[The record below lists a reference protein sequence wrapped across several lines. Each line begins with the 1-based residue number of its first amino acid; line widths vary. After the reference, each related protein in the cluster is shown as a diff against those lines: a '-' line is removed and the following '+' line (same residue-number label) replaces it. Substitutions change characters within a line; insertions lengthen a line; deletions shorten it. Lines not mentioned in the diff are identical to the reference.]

1 MNKIKLNLGC
11 GSVRPAGWINTDS
24 SLNAHLQRV
33 PLIGKKLA
41 KKINNVA
48 YSSHNIIY
56 MNLNKKWKFRDNS
69 VDIVYASHLFEH
81 LTLRSAALFLQE
93 SFRCLKPGGVIRIVV
108 PDLNKI
114 CRQYLCDYNDASMA
128 DPTKFIMWAINM
140 HREGQYGTNL
150 NIFKKVVLEW
160 QGYPHQHKFMYD
172 DRSLLLKIKN
182 AGFVSPYSLTYGE
195 SKFISE
201 IKDVEGTKESYLSVY
216 IEAKKP
222 RDINKIV

>member
-1 MNKIKLNLGC
+1 MKKIKLNLGC
-11 GSVRPAGWINTDS
+11 GSVRPDGWINSDS

-41 KKINNVA
+41 KTINNVV
-48 YSSHNIIY
+48 YLSNNVIY
-56 MNLNKKWKFRDNS
+56 INLNKKWKYKDNS

-81 LTLRSAALFLQE
+81 LTLRSADLFLAE
-93 SFRCLKPGGVIRIVV
+93 SFRCLKPGGIIRIVI
-108 PDLNKI
+108 PDLCKI
-114 CRQYLCDYNDASMA
+114 CRQYLRDYDDPSIV

-140 HREGQYGTNL
+140 HREGQYGTNI
-150 NIFKKVVLEW
+150 NIFKKAILEW

-172 DRSLLLKIKN
+172 DKSLSLKIKS
-182 AGFVSPYSLTYGE
+182 AGFEHIYSLTYGE

-201 IKDVEGTKESYLSVY
+201 VKDVEGTVESYLSVY

-222 RDINKIV
+222 